1 MATMTLVFGIILGI
15 GVVLLVVVI
24 GILLARRS
32 RASDKVST
40 RVVPPPVDPGPTE
53 PEQAKDVNAEKKAAK
68 DAAKDAAK
76 RDAAA

>member
-1 MATMTLVFGIILGI
+1 MTLVFGIILGI

-32 RASDKVST
+32 SRGPAKPSSH
-40 RVVPPPVDPGPTE
+40 VVPPPVDPGPTE
-53 PEQAKDVNAEKKAAK
+53 PEQAKDVNAEKQADKKAAK
-68 DAAKDAAK
+68 DAGK